1 MREGPYNSNT
11 SPAEALEQIT
21 AYRANCEELRT
32 TESSI
37 KRGLGLFKIDQTEN
51 KELSELEADL
61 SLLEAI
67 WNVAGEWEG
76 LWNEWKVSRLITEG
90 NKLKKIAQFQQIFL
104 SFSRKKFSQFFGA

>member
-90 NKLKKIAQFQQIFL
+90 NKLKKKCSISTNFFIIF
-104 SFSRKKFSQFFGA
+104 